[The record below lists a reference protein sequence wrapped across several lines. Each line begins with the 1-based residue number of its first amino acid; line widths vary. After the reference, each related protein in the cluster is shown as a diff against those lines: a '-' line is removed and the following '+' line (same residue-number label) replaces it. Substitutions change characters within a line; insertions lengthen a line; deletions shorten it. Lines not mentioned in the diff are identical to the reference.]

1 VVKFTPR
8 PLYSLRKSSWYQW
21 NNTPAGNTC
30 VSWTLYSLVVT
41 LGTTRCS
48 TKKFNFSTYVYNI
61 NVLVFMTGKGKVHPL
76 TCHECPEGV
85 YRYSSTLSLTSM
97 SDRDGCSA
105 PRPSRLTREDPVL
118 IPQEVGW
125 APRPVWTVATSLFP
139 TWIRS
144 PDCPARCES
153 LCPLRYPSPF
163 VQDRGG
169 VNYKY
174 KTKSHF
180 TRSTH
185 IHGSRGGAVGWGT
198 ALQAGRSWVRFPL
211 MT

>member
-125 APRPVWTVATSLFP
+125 APRPVWTAAENS
-139 TWIRS
+139 
-144 PDCPARCES
+144 
-153 LCPLRYPSPF
+153 PSPAF
-163 VQDRGG
+163 DSRTVQHVASSYIDWAIRPWN
-169 VNYKY
+169 VLMF
-174 KTKSHF
+174 TK
-180 TRSTH
+180 
-185 IHGSRGGAVGWGT
+185 
-198 ALQAGRSWVRFPL
+198 
-211 MT
+211 